1 MPKMPMSMWCM
12 VSWFQHMQDFKETA
26 AQHKSVLAAAA
37 AFFSFIFSWDE
48 GGRKSSHLWG
58 QDTSLR
64 WRWVARKAKECVW
77 RGITREEPSFCYWQ
91 DPKGRG
97 FCRMMPWETLRP
109 WWAKTI
115 TSWGSIKPHRHT
127 HTTDATVH
135 SPEKTKK
142 KSK

>member
-1 MPKMPMSMWCM
+1 
-12 VSWFQHMQDFKETA
+12 MQDFKETA

-77 RGITREEPSFCYWQ
+77 RGITREEPSFCY
-91 DPKGRG
+91 
-97 FCRMMPWETLRP
+97 
-109 WWAKTI
+109 
-115 TSWGSIKPHRHT
+115 
-127 HTTDATVH
+127 
-135 SPEKTKK
+135 
-142 KSK
+142 